1 MYSHGLIPLIDM
13 QALYFCVPFR
23 EQLIEYYSNNKNPAD
38 AEENLLTCLADLFL
52 QVNYPS
58 VDKYQIISMESSVIV
73 CFDYILFWLLHIIM
87 VTI

>member
-1 MYSHGLIPLIDM
+1 MYTPVLIPLIDM

-23 EQLIEYYSNNKNPAD
+23 EQLIEYYSNNKSLTD

-58 VDKYQIISMESSVIV
+58 VNKYK
-73 CFDYILFWLLHIIM
+73 YIFY
-87 VTI
+87 